1 MMRIEA
7 LNWPRCPERL
17 DGIAL
22 ILLDLPHETPR
33 EKARLMAR
41 AVVRNAAARL
51 LKRESITLVETPSGP
66 WISEGLH
73 VSLSYAE
80 GKALIGLSSDRPLG
94 VDIVK
99 IASIPEADA
108 LAGLYLPSSRKVA
121 DFELNWARME
131 ACCKALNLPL
141 AEMDEAREMAYASC
155 DLPECSQIEGYRMA
169 VAFPARSS

>member
-1 MMRIEA
+1 MSIGA
-7 LNWPRCPERL
+7 LNWPQCPERL

-22 ILLDLPHETPR
+22 ILLDLPHEIPR
-33 EKARLMAR
+33 EEARLMAR

-51 LKRESITLVETPSGP
+51 LKKHGITLIETPAGP
-66 WISEGLH
+66 RISEGIH
-73 VSLSYAE
+73 ISLSYAE
-80 GKALIGLSSDRPLG
+80 GKALIGLSDERPLG
-94 VDIVK
+94 VDIVR

-108 LAGLYLPSSRKVA
+108 LTRLYLPPCGDA

-141 AEMDEAREMAYASC
+141 AEIDEEREKAYSGC
-155 DLPECSQIEGYRMA
+155 DLPECRQIKGYRMA